1 MPNSIADLVP
11 QFNFLY
17 PELNISEDEVVNHI
31 QNVYVRT
38 NKEELDLGARHIIP
52 VPVRMTDRQ
61 RKLYSLLKSEVA
73 RDAEALLKA
82 RDRNVLRAIGK
93 SVLRLIQL
101 TSNPALLSNTDFNYH
116 PILRDVLLEGDSA
129 KLNTSVIEQENS
141 LVREKDNYM
150 VKLCR
155 KC

>member
-141 LVREKDNYM
+141 LVRGKDNYM